1 MQSIIAIMALVML
14 AQSSVIMAVVI
25 WRLFQAPNVNN
36 LSEAQTG
43 PRTPETGQ
51 GAPKGLTPD
60 KRVVLMT
67 EAREQAL
74 MQSMDEVPSEDGL
87 D

>member
-1 MQSIIAIMALVML
+1 MQSIIAIMAIVVL

-25 WRLFQAPNVNN
+25 WRLFQAPNN

-51 GAPKGLTPD
+51 GARTGLTPD

-74 MQSMDEVPSEDGL
+74 MQAMDEVPSEDGL